1 MSYLISVVIPIY
13 NAENFLKVCLESIF
27 SQKTNSIE
35 VILIDDGSTDSSK
48 IIIDKYNQRYKNILA
63 IYQENQ
69 GVSAARNIGIKCAS
83 GSYVLFLDSDDSFRA
98 GLFENLKETLKRN
111 HYPDMVS
118 FGYVRKS
125 GKNKTSKHYSYKRFD
140 GNKFSGE
147 LFCQLFLSKEVAQC
161 VSSFIIKREVLKK
174 YRIDFNELITLGEDV
189 AFQIKAMSVSES
201 VLYLANEYFIYNYNP
216 NSQTNQNFKKSHLSC
231 VNNYQDIARFFI
243 QLNLTELISFLNFYY
258 QYMFFYE
265 LQFFINSTDDVL
277 QEYLLSDKILCNDFK
292 FSFNIY
298 VLRLY
303 ILKSFYKVD
312 RKFTF
317 RLLKK

>member
-98 GLFENLKETLKRN
+98 GLFENLKKALKNNR
-111 HYPDMVS
+111 YPDMVS

-125 GKNKTSKHYSYKRFD
+125 GKNKPSKHYSSKRFD
-140 GNKFSGE
+140 GNNFSGE
-147 LFCQLFLSKEVAQC
+147 LFCQSFLSKKVTQC

-174 YRIDFNELITLGEDV
+174 YGIDFNEVVTLGEDV

-201 VLYLANEYFIYNYNP
+201 VLYLANEYFVYNYNP
-216 NSQTNQNFKKSHLSC
+216 NSQTNQNFKKNHLSC
-231 VNNYQDIARFFI
+231 VNNYQDVANFFV
-243 QLNLTELISFLNFYY
+243 QFNLTELTLYLNFYY

-277 QEYLLSDKILCNDFK
+277 QEYLLSDELLYNYMK
-292 FSFNIY
+292 FSYNIHALKLY
-298 VLRLY
+298 V
-303 ILKSFYKVD
+303 IKFFYKIN
-312 RKFTF
+312 RRFTF
-317 RLLKK
+317 LLLKK